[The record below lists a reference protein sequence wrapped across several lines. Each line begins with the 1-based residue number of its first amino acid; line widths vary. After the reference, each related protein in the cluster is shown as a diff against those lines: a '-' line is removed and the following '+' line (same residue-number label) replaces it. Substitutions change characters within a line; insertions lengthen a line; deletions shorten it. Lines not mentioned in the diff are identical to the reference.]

1 MMVPEPPL
9 RACWNLAVR
18 KREVHSSN
26 QKDTQFAEENFMP
39 SPSENPAPHVN
50 VSSPLTME
58 LDGVRSAAWVGYSN
72 FWVAHEDALGAQT
85 ISASND
91 YVHHFPASVFDTG
104 ASAHCFPLNEYFL
117 QAAVP
122 SSLIDCHVIIKTAKK
137 GESMI
142 ATKQADFLLK
152 SAIQPKS
159 PNDKPTI
166 RLRRALLSSGIRR
179 GLISATAL
187 TADGHSLKFDGNK
200 CTLYN
205 KAGEN
210 CIQVSRN
217 GLSLYE
223 VPHDLFVSPHLTELN
238 LAMTEIEVNL
248 ARSYSAQSTRLWHER
263 LGHNSASRLAG
274 LYEEKGLKLTSQH
287 DDCIDCTQA
296 KIHRTAYPK
305 TSNFRAEFA
314 GQSFSVDYVGPF
326 RVQSPF
332 GHRFLCVF
340 VDVKSRYTTT
350 YPARLKSEL
359 PTLIDEYIAMS
370 ERVQQPNRVVTI
382 VSDGALCQKEH
393 LASLR
398 ERGISIIIVAPD
410 SSRLNMVERRNRSI
424 EESGRAMNMS
434 AGLPPTLFI
443 IACEYATTIQ
453 NFLPLKTVTFGK
465 TLRSAQPPSKARNPC
480 SQELWSRRDLGSWS
494 DLVKNFRVYGCLAF
508 ILHRHPNKQVNKSER
523 AIFLG
528 LARNNHNAFVM
539 MSLETKSFSRF
550 ITSRDVVC
558 HENILPFK
566 KAMELPKDLNF
577 KHAEEHGQ
585 LEEET
590 QLEIGP
596 HSSSHILPTEA
607 TFPED
612 TTDTHA
618 DSSADVEPSVDPNV
632 ELQLPAHLPT
642 PPPSAD
648 LLAHLPAPSRSADDE
663 RVNKRLSFSTV
674 PINKQT
680 VRFAMEKNVGY
691 SPIKQTEFEERKQ
704 LGTGDQF
711 PLARTSPAH
720 HLHVGE
726 SYLTKDGEKCI
737 VQEINEDGDVQATFP
752 DHDGQLYTVAKTEI
766 VANVLE
772 ELAPTSNDYGS
783 PFDSLAYETNDGEL
797 ITSQE
802 FTASMLTTEQAFSIT
817 SETNRRPL
825 TNWQN
830 RKDKVELGT
839 RVALDAP
846 SLSDLVGHV
855 MADSIKVPRTHYQ
868 LKDSAIR
875 PLVET
880 AQATELATLIRKRV
894 MQDAH
899 SALPTDQVIPT
910 MFVNRAKGDAAG
922 RLTKIKSRLTLRGD
936 LDPPPAG
943 TTRRTYAPVLLPSTM
958 RLLISLH
965 CADLKT
971 NFHQMDLEAA
981 FVTAP
986 VTRRIVI
993 RLPAGYYGP
1002 GPKVPNAVHVLDFNL
1017 YGGDDA
1023 PLVYQRDMVGK
1034 LMKLGFVGITQD
1046 HCYFEH
1052 IRGDEFIKLV
1062 VHVDD
1067 FLIAQRGES
1076 LWKWYCEEMKR
1087 LYQCSIN
1094 PLSYYLG
1101 MRFNRDAETGRF
1113 AIDQEAQIDKM
1124 ARAFGIETSSKS
1136 TPSPI
1141 KSFSEEDRPRIV
1153 DLPTT
1158 DDEKTQALKLP
1169 YREAVGHLSYLTQ
1182 CTHFEVTLPTRIA
1195 ASFVQAWGQKHWQWV
1210 KTIMRF
1216 LVSKTSKIFY
1226 LKGGDQHRRLLSWS
1240 DSDHAG
1246 NPDNRRSMSA
1256 HQIWLGDDL
1265 IDWYGRSQPIV
1276 AHSSAESELM
1286 ALDALVRQVQHF
1298 RWLLASL
1305 HLPVNGP
1312 SIIYMDSSS
1321 AIGMAENPIQ
1331 NRRNRHIHARYFYV
1345 RDLINEGTV
1354 QLSKVNTNDN
1364 RADLLATYKDLA
1376 TFKRLLNLC
1385 KPQDQSEWRD
1395 RAPVSQISLP

>member
-1 MMVPEPPL
+1 
-9 RACWNLAVR
+9 
-18 KREVHSSN
+18 
-26 QKDTQFAEENFMP
+26 
-39 SPSENPAPHVN
+39 
-50 VSSPLTME
+50 
-58 LDGVRSAAWVGYSN
+58 
-72 FWVAHEDALGAQT
+72 
-85 ISASND
+85 
-91 YVHHFPASVFDTG
+91 
-104 ASAHCFPLNEYFL
+104 
-117 QAAVP
+117 
-122 SSLIDCHVIIKTAKK
+122 
-137 GESMI
+137 
-142 ATKQADFLLK
+142 
-152 SAIQPKS
+152 
-159 PNDKPTI
+159 
-166 RLRRALLSSGIRR
+166 
-179 GLISATAL
+179 
-187 TADGHSLKFDGNK
+187 
-200 CTLYN
+200 
-205 KAGEN
+205 
-210 CIQVSRN
+210 
-217 GLSLYE
+217 
-223 VPHDLFVSPHLTELN
+223 LTELN
-238 LAMTEIEVNL
+238 LSTAEAEVNL

-263 LGHNSASRLAG
+263 LGHNSATRLAG
-274 LYEEKGLKLTSQH
+274 LYAEKGLKLISEH

-296 KIHRTAYPK
+296 KIHRAAYPK

-340 VDVKSRYTTT
+340 LDVKSRFTTT
-350 YPARLKSEL
+350 YPAKLKSEL
-359 PTLIDEYIAMS
+359 PTLVDGYIAMS
-370 ERVQQPNRVVTI
+370 ERVQQPNKVVTI

-398 ERGISIIIVAPD
+398 ERGITTIIVAPD
-410 SSRLNMVERRNRSI
+410 SSRLNMVERRNRII
-424 EESGRAMNMS
+424 EESGRAMNMG

-443 IACEYATTIQ
+443 PACEYATTIQ
-453 NFLPLKTVTFGK
+453 NFLPLKSVTFGK
-465 TLRSAQPPSKARNPC
+465 TLSLSSEQLPSETRNPC
-480 SQELWSRRDLGSWS
+480 SQELWSRRNLGSWS

-539 MSLETKSFSRF
+539 MSLETKCFSRF
-550 ITSRDVVC
+550 ITSRDVIC

-566 KAMELPKDLNF
+566 KAMELPKSLDF

-590 QLEIGP
+590 QLEVGP
-596 HSSSHILPTEA
+596 LSSSHWPPVVTTLPEETV
-607 TFPED
+607 D
-612 TTDTHA
+612 
-618 DSSADVEPSVDPNV
+618 PSVDPSV
-632 ELQLPAHLPT
+632 DLD
-642 PPPSAD
+642 PSAD
-648 LLAHLPAPSRSADDE
+648 SSVDFQPTAPLPAQSQTADAE
-663 RVNKRLSFSTV
+663 QVNKRLSFSTV
-674 PINKQT
+674 PVNNNT
-680 VRFAMEKNVGY
+680 VRFDMDKNISY
-691 SPIKQTEFEERKQ
+691 SPIKQTDFEERKR
-704 LGTGDQF
+704 LGTGDQL
-711 PLARTSPAH
+711 PPARTSPAH

-726 SYLTKDGEKCI
+726 SYLTKDGDKCI
-737 VQEINEDGDVQATFP
+737 VQEINDDGDVQATFP
-752 DHDGQLYTVAKTEI
+752 DHDGQLYTVAKTQI
-766 VANVLE
+766 VANLLE
-772 ELAPTSNDYGS
+772 ELAPTSSDYGS
-783 PFDSLAYETNDGEL
+783 PFDSLAFETTEGEL

-817 SETNRRPL
+817 SASSRRPL

-830 RKDKVELGT
+830 RKDKIELGT
-839 RVALDAP
+839 RVAPGTP

-875 PLVET
+875 PLVED

-958 RLLISLH
+958 RLLISQH
-965 CADLKT
+965 CADMKT

-1002 GPKVPNAVHVLDFNL
+1002 GPRVPNAVHVLDFNL

-1023 PLVYQRDMVGK
+1023 PLVYQQDMVNK
-1034 LMKLGFVGITQD
+1034 HKKLGFVGITQD
-1046 HCYFEH
+1046 HCYFER
-1052 IRGDEFIKLV
+1052 IRGDEFIKFV

-1067 FLIAQRGES
+1067 FLIAQRGEN
-1076 LWKWYCEEMKR
+1076 LWNWYREEMKK

-1101 MRFNRDAETGRF
+1101 MRFTRDPKTGRF

-1124 ARAFGIETSSKS
+1124 ARAFGIETNSKV
-1136 TPSPI
+1136 TQSPV
-1141 KSFSEEDRPRIV
+1141 KSFSEEDRPKIA
-1153 DLPTT
+1153 DLPSN
-1158 DDEKTQALKLP
+1158 DNEKAQAIKLP

-1216 LVSKTSKIFY
+1216 LVSKTSKFFY
-1226 LKGGDQHRRLLSWS
+1226 IKGGDQHRRLLSWS

-1246 NPDNRRSMSA
+1246 NPDDRRSMSA

-1312 SIIYMDSSS
+1312 SIINMDSSS
-1321 AIGMAENPIQ
+1321 ALGMAENPIQ

-1345 RDLINEGTV
+1345 RDLINEGIV
-1354 QLSKVNTNDN
+1354 QLNKVGTDDN

-1376 TFKRLLNLC
+1376 TFKRLLHLC
-1385 KPQDQSEWRD
+1385 KPQD
-1395 RAPVSQISLP
+1395 